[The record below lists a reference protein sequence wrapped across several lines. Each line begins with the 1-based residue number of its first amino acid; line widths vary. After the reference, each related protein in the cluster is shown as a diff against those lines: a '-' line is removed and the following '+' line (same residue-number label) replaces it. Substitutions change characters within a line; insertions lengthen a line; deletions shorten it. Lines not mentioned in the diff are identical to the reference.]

1 MQRRLFLQNTLG
13 VAAVSVICGGKEKSM
28 TQLSDTVP
36 AAVANCVTTSDGTCL
51 FIRFR
56 MLKTPTFRPGMQAP
70 G

>member
-51 FIRFR
+51 FIEY
-56 MLKTPTFRPGMQAP
+56 
-70 G
+70 